1 MIWVLSTALTPTNLR
16 ADEQAAVR
24 AAEIRENLRTCLS
37 GRYPSL
43 CKHELLD
50 RDSAKLVLHA
60 EKTDNLRTC
69 LTGRYPSL
77 CKHELLDRDSVK
89 LVLDAEKTDNLRTC
103 LTGRYPSL
111 CKHELLDRDSG
122 ESVLGAEKR
131 ENLKICLDGRYP
143 SLCNHELLRTSD
155 ATTIAGP
162 QVSESGNLTY
172 RQELFGR
179 QDPFVSTLRSDEN
192 ASEARSSVPSI
203 YPSSVSYTGKVTR
216 PLVLPTSTMPRSAGQ
231 PPLPPVLP
239 RTVYV
244 NGYVRR
250 NGTYVAPHY
259 RSAPRR

>member
-1 MIWVLSTALTPTNLR
+1 MFDR
-16 ADEQAAVR
+16 
-24 AAEIRENLRTCLS
+24 
-37 GRYPSL
+37 RYPSL

-50 RDSAKLVLHA
+50 RNSVKLVLDA
-60 EKTDNLRTC
+60 EKADNLRTC

-77 CKHELLDRDSVK
+77 CKHELLDRDSV
-89 LVLDAEKTDNLRTC
+89 
-103 LTGRYPSL
+103 
-111 CKHELLDRDSG
+111 

-143 SLCNHELLRTSD
+143 SLCNHELLRTSN
-155 ATTIAGP
+155 APTVAEP
-162 QVSESGNLTY
+162 QASRSGDLIY

-179 QDPFVSTLRSDEN
+179 QDAFVSTLRSDDN
-192 ASEARSSVPSI
+192 GSEARSSVSSI
-203 YPSSVSYTGKVTR
+203 YPPLVSSSGKITR
-216 PLVLPTSTMPRSAGQ
+216 PLVLPTSTIPRAVGQ
-231 PPLPPVLP
+231 TPLPPVLP

>member
-1 MIWVLSTALTPTNLR
+1 MIWALSTALTPTKLR

-50 RDSAKLVLHA
+50 RDSAKLVHDA
-60 EKTDNLRTC
+60 EKGDNLRTC
-69 LTGRYPSL
+69 LTGRYPAL
-77 CKHELLDRDSVK
+77 CKHELLDRDSVEP
-89 LVLDAEKTDNLRTC
+89 VL
-103 LTGRYPSL
+103 S
-111 CKHELLDRDSG
+111 
-122 ESVLGAEKR
+122 AEKR

-155 ATTIAGP
+155 SMTISVP
-162 QVSESGNLTY
+162 QVSGSGSPTY
-172 RQELFGR
+172 RQELFWR
-179 QDPFVSTLRSDEN
+179 QDPFISTLRSDEN
-192 ASEARSSVPSI
+192 ASEPRNSVSSI
-203 YPSSVSYTGKVTR
+203 YPPSFSSTGRVAR
-216 PLVLPTSTMPRSAGQ
+216 PLVLPTSTIPRTAGQ
-231 PPLPPVLP
+231 TTPPPLLP